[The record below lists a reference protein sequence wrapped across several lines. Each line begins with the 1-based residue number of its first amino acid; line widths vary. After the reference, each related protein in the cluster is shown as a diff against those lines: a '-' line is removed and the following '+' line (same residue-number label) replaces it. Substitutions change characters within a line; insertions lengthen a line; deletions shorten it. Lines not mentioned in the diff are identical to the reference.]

1 MKEQHNFWGKNWSLI
16 LTIIL
21 NAIALI
27 AFFVKMDARVSD
39 IEKRKDEINPQRVTI
54 KDLLLI
60 EEKIKNMGDNVLDMK
75 SDIKE
80 IKQMI
85 K

>member
-1 MKEQHNFWGKNWSLI
+1 MDEKNWLSRNWSLI
-16 LTIIL
+16 ITITI

-27 AFFVKMDARVSD
+27 AFFVKMDARVSN
-39 IEKRKDEINPQRVTI
+39 IERRKDEINPQRVTI

-60 EEKIKNMGDNVLDMK
+60 EEKIKNMGDNVIDMK

>member
-21 NAIALI
+21 NGIALI
-27 AFFVKMDARVSD
+27 AFFVKMDARVSN
-39 IEKRKDEINPQRVTI
+39 IERRKDEINPQRVTI

-80 IKQMI
+80 IKQII

>member
-1 MKEQHNFWGKNWSLI
+1 MNDKNWLSRNWSLI
-16 LTIIL
+16 ITITI

-39 IEKRKDEINPQRVTI
+39 IEKWKDEINPQRVTI

-60 EEKIKNMGDNVLDMK
+60 EEKIKNIGNNVVDVK
-75 SDIKE
+75 ADIKE

>member
-1 MKEQHNFWGKNWSLI
+1 MNDKNWLSRNWSLI
-16 LTIIL
+16 ITITI

-27 AFFVKMDARVSD
+27 AFFVKMDARVSN
-39 IEKRKDEINPQRVTI
+39 IERRKDEINPQRVTI

-80 IKQMI
+80 IKQMV

>member
-60 EEKIKNMGDNVLDMK
+60 EEKIKNMGDNVIDMK

>member
-1 MKEQHNFWGKNWSLI
+1 MNEKNWLSRNWSLI
-16 LTIIL
+16 ITITI

-27 AFFVKMDARVSD
+27 AFFVKMDARVSN
-39 IEKRKDEINPQRVTI
+39 IERRKDEINPQRVTI

-60 EEKIKNMGDNVLDMK
+60 EEKIKNMGDNVIDMK